1 MKTNVDVK
9 ETILEELELQTL
21 DEKEM
26 SEITGGG
33 VHYEW
38 VDGKLILVYE

>member
-26 SEITGGG
+26 SEITGGA
-33 VHYEW
+33 HYEW
-38 VDGKLILVYE
+38 IEGVLVLVID